1 MDQDVCLF
9 SRARMELTG
18 IEEVESFSETEI
30 VLVSSLGR
38 IAVNG
43 SGLKIGRFS
52 AERGTLSLTGRV
64 DGISYWEE
72 RETEG
77 RRGIFAKLFR

>member
-18 IEEVESFSETEI
+18 IEEGESFSETEI
-30 VLVSSLGR
+30 TLVSSLGR
-38 IAVNG
+38 ISVLGAD
-43 SGLKIGRFS
+43 LKIGNFS

-64 DGISYWEE
+64 DGFSYWEE
-72 RETEG
+72 REIEG

>member
-30 VLVSSLGR
+30 LLLSSLGR
-38 IAVNG
+38 IAVEG
-43 SGLKIGRFS
+43 GELKIGTFS
-52 AERGTLSLTGRV
+52 AEKGTLELTGRV
-64 DGISYWEE
+64 DSFAYYGE

-77 RRGIFAKLFR
+77 KKGLFGRLFR

>member
-30 VLVSSLGR
+30 TLVSSMGR
-38 IAVNG
+38 I
-43 SGLKIGRFS
+43 
-52 AERGTLSLTGRV
+52 
-64 DGISYWEE
+64 
-72 RETEG
+72 
-77 RRGIFAKLFR
+77 